1 MRAAPSTILCA
12 YTAQNGRT
20 YARFYGCIH
29 ITVRRGSRPRSPLPK
44 ANSSKPNDEKE
55 RDQQDLLHHIW
66 GLILKGR
73 LYRAPIQEL
82 GNTMKIL
89 DIGTGTGIW
98 AIDFAEYV
106 LNFELA

>member
-1 MRAAPSTILCA
+1 
-12 YTAQNGRT
+12 
-20 YARFYGCIH
+20 
-29 ITVRRGSRPRSPLPK
+29 
-44 ANSSKPNDEKE
+44 
-55 RDQQDLLHHIW
+55 
-66 GLILKGR
+66 LKGR

-106 LNFELA
+106 LNFELAYCMVTDVLLVYFLMQVC